1 MHVAPTISIADLA
14 NHVGEVVTLQGWLY
28 NRTGKGKLVFLQVRD
43 GTGICQCVVFR
54 PNVGDELFAI
64 ADKLPQE
71 SSLIVTGQVKADA
84 RAPGV
89 PGGYE
94 LDVQSLRVI
103 QRAEDYPIGP
113 KEHGVEFLMD
123 HRHLWIRSS
132 RQWAV
137 LRVRAT
143 VMRAIRDWLDAHG
156 FIEVSTPILTPSA
169 AEGTTNLFE
178 VTYFDETA
186 YLAQTGQLYNEA
198 NIFAFGRVYC
208 FGPTFRAEKSKTRRH
223 LTEFWMVEPEIAF
236 CDLDQLLEIEEQ
248 FVSHI
253 VQTCLRENANELK
266 LLGRDVGR
274 LAHITPP
281 FPRLTYD
288 DAVKTLQ
295 DMHERLKAGQP
306 VETLGGAPLRD
317 IENPDLLKI
326 EWGMDFGSP
335 HETALTQLYD
345 KPVFVVGF
353 PTAVKAFYMEPYPD
367 RPEACKSADLL
378 APEGYG
384 EIIGGSERISSAALL
399 EQRIR
404 EHGLPMEPYRWY
416 VELRKYGSVPHSGFG
431 LGVERTVAWICG
443 IEHVREASPFP
454 RLLNRLYP

>member
-1 MHVAPTISIADLA
+1 MNVVPIRELA
-14 NHVGEVVTLQGWLY
+14 RHVGETVTLRGWLY
-28 NRTGKGKLVFLQVRD
+28 NRTAKGKLVFLQVRD
-43 GTGICQCVVFR
+43 GSGICQCVVFK
-54 PNVGDELFAI
+54 PNVSDAVFQA

-71 SSLIVTGQVKADA
+71 SSLIVTGTVRADA

-94 LDVQSLRVI
+94 LDVASLEVI
-103 QRAEDYPIGP
+103 QRAEEYPIGP

-143 VMRAIRDWLDAHG
+143 VMRAIREWLDAHG
-156 FIEVSTPILTPSA
+156 FIEVTTPILTPSA
-169 AEGTTNLFE
+169 AEGTTTLFK
-178 VTYFDETA
+178 VDYFDDTA

-198 NIFAFGRVYC
+198 GIFAFGKVYC
-208 FGPTFRAEKSKTRRH
+208 FGPTFRAERSKTRRH

-236 CDLDQLLEIEEQ
+236 CGLDELLEIEEQ
-248 FVSHI
+248 FVTHI
-253 VQTCLRENANELK
+253 VQTCLRQNAEELK
-266 LLGRDVGR
+266 LLGRDTSR
-274 LAHITPP
+274 LERVVPP

-288 DAVKTLQ
+288 EAIQTLQ
-295 DMHERLKAGQP
+295 HIQAQLQAGQI
-306 VETLGGAPLRD
+306 VRRADGQPLQD
-317 IENPDLLKI
+317 IPDPSLLDI
-326 EWGMDFGSP
+326 TWGMDFGSP

-345 KPVFVVGF
+345 RPVFVTGF
-353 PTAVKAFYMEPYPD
+353 PTAVKAFYMQPYPD
-367 RPEACKSADLL
+367 RPEVCKSADLL

-384 EIIGGSERISSAALL
+384 EIIGGSERISDAALL
-399 EQRIR
+399 EQRLR
-404 EHGLPMEPYRWY
+404 EHGLPLEPYAWY
-416 VELRKYGSVPHSGFG
+416 LDLRRYGSVPHSGFG

-454 RLLNRLYP
+454 RLLNRIYP